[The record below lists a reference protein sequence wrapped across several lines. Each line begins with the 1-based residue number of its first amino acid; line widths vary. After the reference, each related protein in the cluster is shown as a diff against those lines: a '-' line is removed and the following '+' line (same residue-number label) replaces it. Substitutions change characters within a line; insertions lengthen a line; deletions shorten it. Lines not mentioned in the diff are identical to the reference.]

1 MGRAHTLLGSR
12 TEFAALTVLWAVA
25 IVRISINAYVIV
37 TTKTYE
43 ERLLVAGGIAVTVLA
58 LATVIGAGS
67 VNGQIDGGLK
77 STVSGALGPTWANQ
91 FTSLISSTTFVRATQ
106 APRRRPVS
114 RSTTGPGIVPGP
126 VSMCALVLG

>member
-1 MGRAHTLLGSR
+1 MGRAHTLLGRR

-43 ERLLVAGGIAVTVLA
+43 EQLLFAGGIVVTVLA

-77 STVSGALGPTWANQ
+77 SMVSGALGPTWANQ

-106 APRRRPVS
+106 APRRRLVS

-126 VSMCALVLG
+126 VSMCALVLE

>member
-1 MGRAHTLLGSR
+1 MSQVRR
-12 TEFAALTVLWAVA
+12 PAARLWAVA

-43 ERLLVAGGIAVTVLA
+43 ERLFFAGGIVVTVLA

-126 VSMCALVLG
+126 VSMCALVLE